1 MATMKIAIV
10 GGGLTGVSLGY
21 FLAREGAS
29 VDIFEASPVLGGLA
43 GPLVLEDG
51 TAVDRFYHAIL
62 PSDDHLW
69 QLCKELGI
77 EDRLRFQQTKNAFFV
92 DGGIHSMNSAIEFLG
107 FKPLKPL
114 DRVRLAATIVRAQ
127 LVRDWRSLESI
138 SVEQWLRRWS
148 GNGTFS
154 KLWHPLLT
162 AKFDGAYS
170 DVPATWMWSRLVRM
184 KSTRSGANQRE
195 SAGHLVG
202 GYATLL
208 AAMATRIRAAGGRI
222 HLNCPVHEIV
232 VEHRRV
238 AGVRF
243 GRECWS
249 GGPVIS
255 TMQAPVFRRLIP
267 GAPEDYQQSLSAVP
281 YLGIVCPLI
290 VLDRPLSGYWTLNIA
305 DNRVPFTGIIET
317 TAYIDPKYVG
327 GHHLVYMPKYTAPG
341 SRWQTLADKD
351 VLEAAMLSLGQVV
364 PGFNRRSVRYAIVHR
379 ERYVEPL
386 HHLSS
391 RASMA
396 NVETPVN
403 GLYLATTSQIYPSL
417 TNGEAIARHA
427 RNVSALILKNPPEEH
442 APAFVPHA
450 VAAG

>member
-1 MATMKIAIV
+1 MKIAIV

-51 TAVDRFYHAIL
+51 TAIDRFYHAIL
-62 PSDDHLW
+62 PSDDHLRE
-69 QLCKELGI
+69 LCQELGI
-77 EDRLRFQQTKNAFFV
+77 EDQLRFQQTKNAFFV
-92 DGGIHSMNSAIEFLG
+92 EGGIHSMNSAVEFLG
-107 FKPLKPL
+107 FKPLTPL
-114 DRVRLAATIVRAQ
+114 ERVRLATTVVRAQ
-127 LVRDWRSLESI
+127 LVRDWQSLESI

-154 KLWHPLLT
+154 KLWHPLLA
-162 AKFDGAYS
+162 AKFDGDYG

-222 HLNCPVHEIV
+222 HLNCPVQEIV

-238 AGVRF
+238 AGVRL
-243 GRECWS
+243 GREFWS

-267 GAPEDYQQSLSAVP
+267 GAPDDYQQSLSAVP

-290 VLDRPLSGYWTLNIA
+290 VLERPLSGYWTLNIA
-305 DNRVPFTGIIET
+305 DTRVPFTGIIET

-341 SRWQTLADKD
+341 SHWQTLSDADI
-351 VLEAAMLSLGQVV
+351 LEVAMASLKQIV
-364 PGFNRRSVRYAIVHR
+364 PEFDRRAVRYALVHR

-386 HHLSS
+386 HYLGSQ
-391 RASMA
+391 ASPTG
-396 NVETPVN
+396 VETPVD
-403 GLYLATTSQIYPSL
+403 GLYLATTSQIYPAL

-427 RNVSALILKNPPEEH
+427 RNVSALILRHPSEER
-442 APAFVPHA
+442 APALVPHA

>member
-1 MATMKIAIV
+1 MKIAIV

-21 FLAREGAS
+21 FLSREGAS

-62 PSDDHLW
+62 SSDDHLW

-77 EDRLRFQQTKNAFFV
+77 EDQLRFQQTKNAFFV
-92 DGGIHSMNSAIEFLG
+92 DGGIHSMNSAVEFLR
-107 FKPLKPL
+107 FRPLKPL
-114 DRVRLAATIVRAQ
+114 DRVRLAATIMRAQ
-127 LVRDWRSLESI
+127 LVRDWQSLESI
-138 SVEQWLRRWS
+138 SVERWLRRWS
-148 GNGTFS
+148 GDGVFS
-154 KLWHPLLT
+154 RLWHPLLT
-162 AKFDGAYS
+162 AKFDGHY
-170 DVPATWMWSRLVRM
+170 DRVPATWMWSRLVRM

-208 AAMATRIRAAGGRI
+208 KAMAARIRAAGGRI
-222 HLNCPVHEIV
+222 HLNCPVQEIV
-232 VEHRRV
+232 VEDRHV

-243 GRECWS
+243 GQQFWS

-267 GAPEDYQQSLSAVP
+267 RAPEDYLKSLSAVP
-281 YLGIVCPLI
+281 YLGILCPLI

-305 DNRVPFTGIIET
+305 DNRIPFTGIIET

-341 SRWQTLADKD
+341 SAWQTLSDADI
-351 VLEAAMLSLGQVV
+351 LEVAMVSLKQII
-364 PGFNRRSVRYAIVHR
+364 PGFDRRRVRYALVHR

-386 HHLSS
+386 HYLGSS
-391 RASMA
+391 ASMTG
-396 NVETPVN
+396 VETPVE

-427 RNVSALILKNPPEEH
+427 RSVSALILGQQHEER
-442 APAFVPHA
+442 APALVPHA

>member
-21 FLAREGAS
+21 FLAREGVS

-43 GPLVLEDG
+43 GPLILEDG

-77 EDRLRFQQTKNAFFV
+77 EDQLRFQQTKNAFFV

-148 GNGTFS
+148 GKSTFS
-154 KLWHPLLT
+154 KLWHPLLA
-162 AKFDGAYS
+162 AKFDGDYG

-208 AAMATRIRAAGGRI
+208 AAMATRIRAAGGHI
-222 HLNCPVHEIV
+222 HLNGPVQEIV

-238 AGVRF
+238 VGVRH
-243 GRECWS
+243 GREFWT

-281 YLGIVCPLI
+281 YLGIVCPLM

-341 SRWQTLADKD
+341 SRWQTLSDSD
-351 VLEAAMLSLGQVV
+351 VLEAALLTLKQIV
-364 PGFNRRSVRYAIVHR
+364 PDFDRHAVRYALVHR

-386 HHLSS
+386 HCLSS
-391 RASMA
+391 RASLTG
-396 NVETPVN
+396 VETPVG

-427 RNVSALILKNPPEEH
+427 RNVSALVLRHSPEER
-442 APAFVPHA
+442 APALVPQA

>member
-1 MATMKIAIV
+1 MKIAIV

-69 QLCKELGI
+69 QLCQELGI
-77 EDRLRFQQTKNAFFV
+77 EDQLRFQQTKNAFFV
-92 DGGIHSMNSAIEFLG
+92 DGGIHSMNSAIEFLR

-127 LVRDWRSLESI
+127 LVRDWQSLESI

-162 AKFDGAYS
+162 AKFDGDYN

-208 AAMATRIRAAGGRI
+208 RAMATRILAAGGRI
-222 HLNCPVHEIV
+222 HLNCPVREIV
-232 VEHRRV
+232 VEHRTV

-243 GRECWS
+243 GQEFWR

-351 VLEAAMLSLGQVV
+351 VIEAAMLSLRQVV
-364 PGFNRRSVRYAIVHR
+364 PGFDRRSVRYAMVHR

-386 HHLSS
+386 HYLSS
-391 RASMA
+391 TASMA
-396 NVETPVN
+396 AVETPVS

-427 RNVSALILKNPPEEH
+427 RSVSALILRNPREER

>member
-1 MATMKIAIV
+1 MKIAIV

-43 GPLVLEDG
+43 GPHVLEDG

-69 QLCKELGI
+69 QLCKALGI
-77 EDRLRFQQTKNAFFV
+77 DDQLRFQQTKNAFFV
-92 DGGIHSMNSAIEFLG
+92 DGGIHSMNSAVEFLG
-107 FKPLKPL
+107 FKPLKLL

-127 LVRDWRSLESI
+127 LVRDWQSLESI

-148 GNGTFS
+148 GNGTFA

-162 AKFDGAYS
+162 AKFDGDYA

-208 AAMATRIRAAGGRI
+208 AAMATQIRAAGGRI
-222 HLNCPVHEIV
+222 HLNRPVREIV
-232 VEHRRV
+232 VEDRRV

-243 GRECWS
+243 GQDFWS

-305 DNRVPFTGIIET
+305 DTRVPFTGIIET

-341 SRWQTLADKD
+341 SRWQTLTDKD
-351 VLEAAMLSLGQVV
+351 VLEAAMLSLKQVV
-364 PGFNRRSVRYAIVHR
+364 PGFDRRSVRYALVHR

-386 HHLSS
+386 HYLSS
-391 RASMA
+391 TASMMG
-396 NVETPVN
+396 VETPVS

-427 RNVSALILKNPPEEH
+427 RYVAALILRNPREEH
-442 APAFVPHA
+442 APAFVRHA